1 MNDGFKVVMFVALSG
16 LVVGNTVMP
25 SECGRGQICAV
36 EAKEPPHTHEREPRQ
51 TQTVQLITA
60 VTTASSS
67 AGTYFSV
74 MPK

>member
-1 MNDGFKVVMFVALSG
+1 MDDGFKVVMFVALGG

-25 SECGRGQICAV
+25 SGDCGRGQICAV

-67 AGTYFSV
+67 AGSFFQV
-74 MPK
+74 IK